1 MILAIL
7 LGTYVFFNFFSVA
20 AISLVV
26 FLLWQGKLSNF
37 SKIVP
42 VKDLDM
48 NLRSFTYEDLEEA
61 TGGFK
66 EELGKGSF
74 GTVYKGVLASSH
86 NKYVAVRKLDKMVK
100 EDERE
105 FKTDVTVI
113 GQTYHKNLV
122 QLLGYCG
129 ED

>member
-1 MILAIL
+1 
-7 LGTYVFFNFFSVA
+7 
-20 AISLVV
+20 
-26 FLLWQGKLSNF
+26 
-37 SKIVP
+37 
-42 VKDLDM
+42 M
-48 NLRSFTYEDLEEA
+48 NLCSFTYEDLEEV

-86 NKYVAVRKLDKMVK
+86 NKYVAVRKLDKMMR

-105 FKTDVTVI
+105 FKTDVTMI
-113 GQTYHKNLV
+113 GQTRHKNLV
-122 QLLGYCG
+122 RLLGYYDEG

>member
-1 MILAIL
+1 
-7 LGTYVFFNFFSVA
+7 
-20 AISLVV
+20 
-26 FLLWQGKLSNF
+26 
-37 SKIVP
+37 
-42 VKDLDM
+42 M

-61 TGGFK
+61 TSGFK

-86 NKYVAVRKLDKMVK
+86 NKYVAVRKRDKMVK

>member
-1 MILAIL
+1 MILKKPMLGSKKNWERVL
-7 LGTYVFFNFFSVA
+7 LA
-20 AISLVV
+20 H
-26 FLLWQGKLSNF
+26 
-37 SKIVP
+37 
-42 VKDLDM
+42 
-48 NLRSFTYEDLEEA
+48 
-61 TGGFK
+61 
-66 EELGKGSF
+66 
-74 GTVYKGVLASSH
+74 YKGVLASSH

>member
-1 MILAIL
+1 
-7 LGTYVFFNFFSVA
+7 
-20 AISLVV
+20 
-26 FLLWQGKLSNF
+26 
-37 SKIVP
+37 
-42 VKDLDM
+42 M

-61 TGGFK
+61 TSGFK

-86 NKYVAVRKLDKMVK
+86 NKYVVVRKLDKMVR

-113 GQTYHKNLV
+113 GQTHHKNLV
-122 QLLGYCG
+122 WLLGYYDVG

>member
-1 MILAIL
+1 M
-7 LGTYVFFNFFSVA
+7 
-20 AISLVV
+20 
-26 FLLWQGKLSNF
+26 WQGKLSYF

-42 VKDLDM
+42 TKDLDM
-48 NLRSFTYEDLEEA
+48 NLCSFTYEDLEEV

-86 NKYVAVRKLDKMVK
+86 NKYVAVRKLDKMMR

-105 FKTDVTVI
+105 FKTDVTMI
-113 GQTYHKNLV
+113 GQTRHKNLV
-122 QLLGYCG
+122 RLLGYCDEG